1 MKAIKI
7 FLQSVVL
14 IGIASSCN
22 EDSFTTSEQGTLT
35 DKAKVNYRVEYT
47 EGQLAN
53 WEKTGSP
60 FLDNELDNS
69 SNTLINPS
77 VLSQAGV
84 FKPLKP
90 EAQTKAFGVNP
101 QQNRFW
107 SMIRLIIGNVDDYND
122 APLRSCVIK
131 AISDMEKQTNIRFYN
146 AINDPVTDP
155 NYQITYPN
163 VRIQMAP
170 SAQFGSSNVGR
181 LGGEQYINIPL
192 DMKNNFDNYKAK
204 GVVGFIKHALCNV
217 AGMYN
222 EQQRY
227 DRDTYVTIYSNNIQS
242 ANSSQFNKITKNYY
256 ARGSFDWNSIT
267 LAGSYDFSTNGSKTI
282 TDKNNNT
289 LPTNTEL
296 SNLDKMFL
304 NYFYLP
310 YVARSD
316 TYRQLDD
323 VVYDG
328 NNKQLTESEIQQ
340 LENYLNNGASRPST
354 GKIEQNPW

>member
-1 MKAIKI
+1 MKKIRI
-7 FLQSVVL
+7 FLQSIML
-14 IGIASSCN
+14 ISIVSSCN
-22 EDSFTTSEQGTLT
+22 EDSFNTSEQEALP
-35 DKAKVNYRVEYT
+35 DKTKINYEIKYT
-47 EGQLAN
+47 EEQLAN

-60 FLDNELDNS
+60 FLDNELENS
-69 SNTLINPS
+69 SNTPISSS

-90 EAQTKAFGVNP
+90 KVQTKAFGVNP

-107 SMIRLIIGNVDDYND
+107 TMIRLIVGNVDDYND

-155 NYQITYPN
+155 IYHFEYPN
-163 VRIQMAP
+163 VRIQMARTE
-170 SAQFGSSNVGR
+170 QLGSSDIGR
-181 LGGEQYINIPL
+181 LGGEQLINIPL
-192 DMKNNFDNYKAK
+192 DMRDNFGNYKME

-242 ANSSQFNKITKNYY
+242 ANSYQFNKITKNYY

-267 LAGSYDFSTNGSKTI
+267 LAGSYDFSSNGSKTI
-282 TDKNNNT
+282 TDKSNNT
-289 LPTNTEL
+289 LPTNTKL
-296 SNLDKMFL
+296 SDLDKMFL

-310 YVARSD
+310 YVARD
-316 TYRQLDD
+316 DAYRQLDD

-328 NNKQLTESEIQQ
+328 NNRQLTESEVQQ
-340 LENYLNNGASRPST
+340 LESYLNNGASRPST
-354 GKIEQNPW
+354 GEKKQEPW